1 MLWHRHNMQTGTP
14 LTFDYNL
21 DLNLPIFQLQY
32 SQMHEAWLWG
42 SSSFIILSF
51 FHFLFAN
58 VCVSQCLSLFTHFKK
73 VLLRKRW
80 CAVFLLDFLPAGSL
94 YIYWLCESDYVITL
108 MARNITTTLY
118 TTIWQQQCWYCVGV
132 LCGEVKLA
140 FYCRTFLL

>member
-1 MLWHRHNMQTGTP
+1 MQTE
-14 LTFDYNL
+14 FDYNL
-21 DLNLPIFQLQY
+21 NLNLPIFQIQFLKCMRLDREGAQASLFFPFSTFFLQMY
-32 SQMHEAWLWG
+32 VYL
-42 SSSFIILSF
+42 
-51 FHFLFAN
+51 N
-58 VCVSQCLSLFTHFKK
+58 VCLCLLISKK

-80 CAVFLLDFLPAGSL
+80 CTVFLRGFLPAGSL

-132 LCGEVKLA
+132 LCGEDKLA